1 MFPKIESSVYLQTLG
16 RVLIRLNEANENFLR
31 SYETPNN
38 QEQLFQAA
46 ILNLEYEISAFIRM
60 EKLFQDGLIISSSSE
75 DKEKI
80 LQSQNEIRIKI
91 ICTFHAFKYWADR
104 KELAPNPVLGAYPPD
119 DAHDPLLVP
128 YGYFCLEE
136 QDMAIQLIQEKCVT
150 QDWPIFGTHR
160 LRVCMILMQMLT
172 QQMGDL
178 EQIYENRDRTYTP
191 KEIRWSLLE
200 LKEMIYPVD
209 GQKLMKNKRFW
220 YYPIRILGEM
230 RKFGFTETN
239 YRKAIQ
245 VMNNVW
251 GLELEIQIKDHN
263 LQQESA
269 IFENRHT
276 TRERWEMGGLTEEDW
291 LRVQFILK
299 SFCTLLLQS
308 HLAA

>member
-16 RVLIRLNEANENFLR
+16 RVLICLNEANENFIR

-104 KELAPNPVLGAYPPD
+104 KELMPNPVLGAYPPD
-119 DAHDPLLVP
+119 NVHDPLLVP

-160 LRVCMILMQMLT
+160 LRVGMILMQMLT

-209 GQKLMKNKRFW
+209 GQKLMKSKRFW

>member
-209 GQKLMKNKRFW
+209 GQKLMKSKRFW